1 MNVHPDRTNSVT
13 LRVTGQSGSDAL
25 GAVVTATLG
34 DTQIMKSVQSAWSI
48 MAANDPRVHI
58 GLGEQKEISDVA
70 VLWVDGTTTDFG
82 TFKQGFHTLQ
92 KPK

>member
-1 MNVHPDRTNSVT
+1 MNVHPMRTNAVT
-13 LRVTGQSGSDAL
+13 LRVVNESGSDAL
-25 GAVVTATLG
+25 GAVVTSMRGSTP
-34 DTQIMKSVQSAWSI
+34 IMKSVQSAWSI

-70 VLWVDGTTTDFG
+70 VLWVDGTTTNFG